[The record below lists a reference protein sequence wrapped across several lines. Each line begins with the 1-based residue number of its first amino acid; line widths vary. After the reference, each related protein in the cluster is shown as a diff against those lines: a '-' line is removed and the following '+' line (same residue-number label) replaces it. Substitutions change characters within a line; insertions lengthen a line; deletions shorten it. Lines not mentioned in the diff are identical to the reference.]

1 MEKVFVTGGTGFLG
15 HNLVQEL
22 VKQHYFVKAL
32 GRNLDNYKG
41 PLHENLQFIQGDAFE
56 IHPSQFSDC
65 NIVIHLVGETT
76 PNLPQAAYDF
86 TYVQVS
92 LKVLRAAIKNGV
104 KRFVF
109 VSTANTL
116 GYADDFGLG
125 SEEIPIRPPY
135 DQSLYALSKLRA
147 EEYLLQ
153 YADKIDVLI
162 ANPTFMIGAYDFKPT
177 SNRITKDALSKKIIF
192 YPPGGKNFVH
202 VKDVV
207 TGLINMMKY
216 GKNGEKYLL
225 AGENLSFRDFYS
237 KLARQLDS
245 KPILVKIPNGMMKLL
260 GWLGDLLLWMHVK
273 TALSSLNM
281 QILSL
286 NNFYSNDK
294 SKKELRLRY
303 SPIDSAIS
311 ESIAFYQD
319 KASN

>member
-1 MEKVFVTGGTGFLG
+1 MEKVFVTGVTGFLG

-22 VKQHYFVKAL
+22 VRQDYFVKAL
-32 GRNLDNYKG
+32 GRNLENYRG
-41 PLHENLQFIQGDAFE
+41 PVHENLELVQGDAFE
-56 IHPSQFSDC
+56 IHPSQFSECD
-65 NIVIHLVGETT
+65 IVFHLIGETT
-76 PNLPQAAYDF
+76 PNLPQAAYDL
-86 TYVQVS
+86 TNVEVS
-92 LKVLRAAIKNGV
+92 LKVLHAAIKNGV

-109 VSTANTL
+109 VSTANTI

-125 SEEIPIRPPY
+125 SEEIPIRSPY

-147 EEYLLQ
+147 EEHLLQ
-153 YADKIDVLI
+153 HADKIDILI
-162 ANPTFMIGAYDFKPT
+162 ANPTFMIGAFDFKPT
-177 SNRITKDALSKKIIF
+177 SNRIIKDALHRKIIF

-207 TGLINMMKY
+207 TGLINMIKY

-237 KLARQLDS
+237 KLARQLDQQL
-245 KPILVKIPNGMMKLL
+245 ILVKIPICIMKLL
-260 GWLGDLLLWMHVK
+260 GWLGDMLLWMKGK

-286 NNFYSNDK
+286 NNFYSNAK

-303 SPIDSAIS
+303 HPIDHAII
-311 ESIAFYQD
+311 EAVAFYQMN
-319 KASN
+319 SSV